1 MRAAR
6 PVVRNVQLVYTHPSP
21 LLVAQARHALERLG
35 IPCVV
40 HNEYAAGAAG
50 ELAPIDTWPELWVR
64 RSRDAE
70 RARLA
75 IERAQAAIEEADWTC
90 RRCGSD
96 SPATFDFCWHCG
108 KAQHGG

>member
-1 MRAAR
+1 ME
-6 PVVRNVQLVYTHPSP
+6 LVYTHPSH
-21 LLVAQARHALERLG
+21 LLVAQARNALERLG

-75 IERAQAAIEEADWTC
+75 IERAQAAIEEYVLERDAAN
-90 RRCGSD
+90 R
-96 SPATFDFCWHCG
+96 
-108 KAQHGG
+108 KALGLDAAGDH